1 MIADQLVKAAKR
13 RLTAAF
19 EALRQLLLTS
29 PTDCYWVVLETTNE
43 LLLLLRKVR
52 HLDTE
57 NCKSSIATTSSSHVG
72 CRATG
77 PCGMPMPR
85 GCTKV
90 DMRCSTKRCR
100 NFGIRQSNF
109 KTTLSQVYDL
119 PAESSNK
126 IPFRNGT
133 RRSSFGC
140 INNCSNA

>member
-29 PTDCYWVVLETTNE
+29 PTDCYWVVLETTDE

-90 DMRCSTKRCR
+90 DMRCS
-100 NFGIRQSNF
+100 
-109 KTTLSQVYDL
+109 
-119 PAESSNK
+119 AESSNK
-126 IPFRNGT
+126 ISFRNGT